1 MQDPKTIAIIM
12 DGNRR
17 WARKS
22 NLPVIHGHRKGIE
35 TLIKIVKASKRK
47 GIKKL
52 VVFAFSTENWSR
64 QLLEVNGLMN
74 LISFGTDTN
83 LEELID
89 NEVKLTFIGNIDS
102 LPSNQKK
109 DIAKCIED
117 TKKFTSFNLVIGLN
131 YGGHWDIVNSVKKI
145 QYSKKNIS
153 EKNLLRFS
161 ELGDEDV
168 EIFIRTGGE
177 IRISNF
183 LLLNI
188 AYSELFFVDK
198 LWPDFCESDLDNIL
212 NEYKKRIRRFGK

>member
-83 LEELID
+83 LEELIE

-109 DIAKCIED
+109 DIAKCVEY
-117 TKKFTSFNLVIGLN
+117 TKKFTSFNLIIGLN

-153 EKNLLRFS
+153 EKNFPRHTAS
-161 ELGDEDV
+161 IPAPKNGDLGPW
-168 EIFIRTGGE
+168 
-177 IRISNF
+177 S
-183 LLLNI
+183 LLLG
-188 AYSELFFVDK
+188 FVPGK
-198 LWPDFCESDLDNIL
+198 PPIVPLAPLARWPGALVLGAALPI
-212 NEYKKRIRRFGK
+212 

>member
-1 MQDPKTIAIIM
+1 M
-12 DGNRR
+12 
-17 WARKS
+17 
-22 NLPVIHGHRKGIE
+22 
-35 TLIKIVKASKRK
+35 
-47 GIKKL
+47 
-52 VVFAFSTENWSR
+52 
-64 QLLEVNGLMN
+64 
-74 LISFGTDTN
+74 
-83 LEELID
+83 
-89 NEVKLTFIGNIDS
+89 
-102 LPSNQKK
+102 
-109 DIAKCIED
+109 
-117 TKKFTSFNLVIGLN
+117 
-131 YGGHWDIVNSVKKI
+131 KKI

>member
-1 MQDPKTIAIIM
+1 M

-47 GIKKL
+47 GIKRL

-83 LEELID
+83 LEELIE

-145 QYSKKNIS
+145 QYLKENIS

>member
-1 MQDPKTIAIIM
+1 M

-145 QYSKKNIS
+145 QYLKENIS
-153 EKNLLRFS
+153 QKNLLRFS

>member
-1 MQDPKTIAIIM
+1 M

-22 NLPVIHGHRKGIE
+22 NLPAIHGHRKGIE

-83 LEELID
+83 LEELIE

-109 DIAKCIED
+109 DLAKCIED

-131 YGGHWDIVNSVKKI
+131 YGGHWDIVNAVKKI

-198 LWPDFCESDLDNIL
+198 LWPDFCESDLDNVL

>member
-1 MQDPKTIAIIM
+1 M

-47 GIKKL
+47 GIKRL

-145 QYSKKNIS
+145 QYLKENIS
-153 EKNLLRFS
+153 QKNLLRFS